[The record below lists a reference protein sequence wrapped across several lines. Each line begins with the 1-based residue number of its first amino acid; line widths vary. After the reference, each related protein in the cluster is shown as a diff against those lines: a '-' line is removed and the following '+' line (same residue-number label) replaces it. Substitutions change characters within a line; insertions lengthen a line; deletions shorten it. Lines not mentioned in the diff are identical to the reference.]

1 MWADSLQLAEQHH
14 LLRLFVWSEASIL
27 VGGAMVALLLW
38 RRVDSR
44 LLLHF
49 AIQTAAWGAVLLGI
63 AFFGWRRLAL
73 RDHAAA
79 VSLDR
84 LVWLNI
90 GLDAGY
96 VAVGTTLA
104 LVGWLGPRRYGLI
117 GAGTAI
123 VIQGLALGAFDYILA
138 QQISR

>member
-1 MWADSLQLAEQHH
+1 MWADSLQFAEQHH
-14 LLRLFVWSEASIL
+14 LLRLFVWSEASLL
-27 VGGAMVALLLW
+27 VGGVMLGLVLW
-38 RRVDSR
+38 RRPQSP

-49 AIQTAAWGAVLLGI
+49 AIQTALWGAVLLGF
-63 AFFGWRRLAL
+63 AFVGWRRLAL

-84 LVWLNI
+84 LVWMNI

-96 VAVGTTLA
+96 VAVGITLAACGWFAGRRLA
-104 LVGWLGPRRYGLI
+104 LVG
-117 GAGTAI
+117 AGVAI
-123 VIQGLALGAFDYILA
+123 VIQGLALASLDYALA